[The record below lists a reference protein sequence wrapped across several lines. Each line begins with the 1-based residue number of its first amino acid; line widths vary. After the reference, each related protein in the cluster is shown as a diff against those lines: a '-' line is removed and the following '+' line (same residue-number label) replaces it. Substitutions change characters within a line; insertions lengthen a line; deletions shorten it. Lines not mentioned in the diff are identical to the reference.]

1 VSGHDA
7 FTPEELSR
15 IRAAGAT
22 LERYTRNTDLEPRA
36 SLADDILVAI
46 ATEPTPA
53 PLAAMA
59 ASVRRRRPAG
69 VLAGLRDAW
78 RVAWSGGRPARIRA
92 CSAIAVLLV
101 VSVAGG
107 AGGAAAAAA
116 WNAWL
121 APAPSPV
128 LPSPLP
134 FVTPAPASPT
144 AAPEATPSPTPEAT
158 PSPTPTPHA
167 TPRPTS
173 EPTARPTPRPTH
185 RPAATPKPTHHPE
198 ASHHAEGE

>member
-1 VSGHDA
+1 MNGHDA

-22 LERYTRNTDLEPRA
+22 LERYTRTTDLGPRA
-36 SLADDILVAI
+36 SLAGDILAAI

-92 CSAIAVLLV
+92 SSAIAVLLV
-101 VSVAGG
+101 LAIAGG

-144 AAPEATPSPTPEAT
+144 VAPEPTPTLVPVPSPTPTPDATPSPTP
-158 PSPTPTPHA
+158 
-167 TPRPTS
+167 

-185 RPAATPKPTHHPE
+185 RPAATPTPTHHPE
-198 ASHHAEGE
+198 ASHHADGE